1 MADDASKGAT
11 GNETPEERTKRLKGL
26 AAGLE
31 AGNKTQG
38 GGISKAGGGMLAA
51 GAATGNVGLIAG
63 GAALQV
69 IGGISDK
76 KKQAAQDKADAENKR
91 RTKLMG
97 ALSQLGS
104 GVGSVGMA

>member
-1 MADDASKGAT
+1 MSDDASKGAT
-11 GNETPEERTKRLKGL
+11 TETPEEKEKRLKGL
-26 AAGLE
+26 AAGLS
-31 AGNKTQG
+31 AGAKDQG
-38 GGISKAGGGMLAA
+38 GGVSKAGSTMLAA
-51 GAATGNVGLIAG
+51 GAVTGGVPLIAG

-76 KKQAAQDKADAENKR
+76 KKQAAQDKADAENQR

-97 ALSQLGS
+97 ALSNLGS